1 MSSFEVGADMPTEI
15 TIAQLSRLIG
25 LPGAPVLAMCAQS
38 QRVTRA
44 AEELGVSQVAVSQQ
58 VKSLEATLGLKLFAR
73 DGKRLV
79 IRRQPRLTANPEA

>member
-38 QRVTRA
+38 QRVIGFHLPFPGT
-44 AEELGVSQVAVSQQ
+44 
-58 VKSLEATLGLKLFAR
+58 GLVERGGLSYRFVPA
-73 DGKRLV
+73 
-79 IRRQPRLTANPEA
+79 